1 MTSKRFVPPILVFAN
16 TKSAVDLVHKKLR
29 NEIEGILTLHS
40 GHNQA
45 YRDGVMSTFRKNNHI
60 LIATD
65 VAGRGIDIKDI
76 SLVINYDCPQ
86 TFEKYVHRL
95 GRTGRA
101 GASGHAITLM
111 TEDDIGTI
119 PELTKLIKPS
129 KSL

>member
-1 MTSKRFVPPILVFAN
+1 MFAN
-16 TKSAVDLVHKKLR
+16 TKTAVDLIYKRLWDKVDGL
-29 NEIEGILTLHS
+29 LTLHS

-45 YRDGVMSTFRKNNHI
+45 YRDEVMSEFRRSRHI

-65 VAGRGIDIKDI
+65 VAGRGIDVKNI

-101 GASGHAITLM
+101 GASGHAMTLM
-111 TEDDIGTI
+111 TEDDVVML
-119 PELTKLIKPS
+119 PELAKLIKPS
-129 KSL
+129 KFV